1 MYTKPLLLFLFENR
15 FKAFGPVRYA
25 RIVMDPV
32 TKRSRGTGFVNFYK
46 EEDAIKCLDESER
59 LEQLTNANRDSSKGK
74 EKTHQP
80 QSLLTIDPSSSTA
93 ASLTLHGRVL
103 GVSEAVSKGS
113 ADKLREE
120 RDRKGKTKDRR
131 NLYLMH
137 EGGKQAR
144 ARCHAWVFA
153 RPDHCFCFQSV

>member
-1 MYTKPLLLFLFENR
+1 MLYHS
-15 FKAFGPVRYA
+15 FKTFGPVKYA

-32 TKRSRGTGFVNFYK
+32 TKRSRGTGFVNFYR
-46 EEDAIKCLDESER
+46 EEDAIKCLEESER
-59 LEQLTNANRDSSKGK
+59 LESLTRTSITSAKGK
-74 EKTHQP
+74 TAQP
-80 QSLLTIDPSSSTA
+80 PSLLTIDPSSSTA

-120 RDRKGKTKDRR
+120 RDRKGQTKDRR

-137 EGGKQAR
+137 EGGM
-144 ARCHAWVFA
+144 
-153 RPDHCFCFQSV
+153 